1 MNGITSN
8 LMFYCFTISDIY
20 PLFMLQFFLPLRPM
34 KIHTFHRSGRQ
45 LENYAVAEFRSH
57 SEAVEAME
65 RDMQTLSE
73 SQLELSES

>member
-8 LMFYCFTISDIY
+8 LTFYCFTISDIY
-20 PLFMLQFFLPLRPM
+20 PVLQFFLPLKPM
-34 KIHTFHRSGRQ
+34 KVHMFYRSGFH

-65 RDMQTLSE
+65 KDMQTLSE
-73 SQLELSES
+73 SQL